1 MTIDSTS
8 VLPRRLES
16 ALPSTVEDDLEND
29 ALVGDLDNLD
39 GEEFV
44 RDEEDIDDDDDD
56 DDDDELDDELDE
68 LDDDDD
74 EDDELDELDDDD
86 EDDDD
91 EGV

>member
-68 LDDDDD
+68 LDDDD
-74 EDDELDELDDDD
+74 ELDELDDDDDD

>member
-8 VLPRRLES
+8 VLPRRLGS
-16 ALPSTVEDDLEND
+16 ALPSTAEDDLEND

-44 RDEEDIDDDDDD
+44 RDEEDIDDDDEEDD
-56 DDDDELDDELDE
+56 EELDELDELDDDEDDDEELDE

-74 EDDELDELDDDD
+74 D
-86 EDDDD
+86 EDED